1 MSYMDNYLKYK
12 NNNYINQMVTK
23 VNNNKDKNKKQQT
36 KTDY

>member
-1 MSYMDNYLKYK
+1 MDNYLKYK
-12 NNNYINQMVTK
+12 NNNYFNQTVIK